1 VSINVQVNLF
11 GVYQRIAGKKQVH
24 LKLKKHSTIKSVLV
38 KLAEKVSEDFEQVLI
53 DTQNEESRP
62 KALILVNGKEISVL
76 QGLETKINQAE
87 ELTLI
92 PMVHGG

>member
-1 VSINVQVNLF
+1 MSIIVQVNFF
-11 GVYQRIAGKKQVH
+11 GIYQRIAGKKKVQ
-24 LKLKKHSTIKSVLV
+24 LKLKKQSTIKSALV
-38 KLAEKVSEDFEQVLI
+38 ELAENVSKEFEQVLI
-53 DTQNEESRP
+53 ETQNDESRP

>member
-1 VSINVQVNLF
+1 MSIIVQVNFF
-11 GVYQRIAGKKQVH
+11 GIYQRITGKKKVQ
-24 LKLKKHSTIKSVLV
+24 LKLKKQSTIKSALV
-38 KLAEKVSEDFEQVLI
+38 ELAENVSKEFEQVLI
-53 DTQNEESRP
+53 ETQNDESRP